1 MTRQRFCFVVMP
13 FKPDLNFFYLYLKRH
28 LEEEHGLRVER
39 GDHQILTRPLMD
51 KIRARISE
59 ADVILGEIS
68 GANPNV
74 FYELGLANAFEK
86 PVIFLTQEAPE
97 KAPVDVR
104 QFEYIHYDPSR
115 HEELLKKLDNAFHNV
130 FVERYREL
138 YTEASE
144 VLRAF
149 NRDMGAAYPM
159 ASLAEFQARII
170 RGELSQ
176 DVPAKENRARFAEF
190 LLPKILREATE
201 ANIMRQVDKWLE
213 TQTLEVPEAGDRK

>member
-1 MTRQRFCFVVMP
+1 
-13 FKPDLNFFYLYLKRH
+13 
-28 LEEEHGLRVER
+28 
-39 GDHQILTRPLMD
+39 MD
-51 KIRARISE
+51 KIRTSISE

-86 PVIFLTQEAPE
+86 PVIFLTQEPPE

-104 QFEYIHYDPSR
+104 QFEHIHYDPSR

-149 NRDMGAAYPM
+149 NRDMDATYPV
-159 ASLAEFQARII
+159 ASLEEFQARII
-170 RGELSQ
+170 RGEQSQ
-176 DVPAKENRARFAEF
+176 EVPAKEDRARFVEF
-190 LLPKILREATE
+190 LLPKILREATD
-201 ANIMRQVDKWLE
+201 ANVMRQVDRWLE
-213 TQTLEVPEAGDRK
+213 MQALEGI